1 MVRRLIDEGHVNG
14 KDFYQIGLNSVK
26 PSGKDMKWMH
36 ESGLKFHF
44 MQDIDDRGW
53 KVVMDEILADI
64 KKRGKK
70 YVFIS
75 VDTDVLDPAYAPGMG
90 TPEPGGLTI
99 RELFPMLRAATIA
112 HNVVGMEL
120 VEVNPLVDTTYRSRQ
135 VAVRILRE
143 LMTGVA
149 LRKKGITDPY
159 YADPKWV
166 RHTGAGQAK

>member
-1 MVRRLIDEGHVNG
+1 
-14 KDFYQIGLNSVK
+14 
-26 PSGKDMKWMH
+26 MH
-36 ESGLKFHF
+36 ESGLRFHF
-44 MQDIDDRGW
+44 MQDIDQRGW
-53 KVVMDEILADI
+53 KTVMDEILADI

-99 RELFPMLRAATIA
+99 RELFPMLRASTIA
-112 HNVVGMEL
+112 HNVIGIEI
-120 VEVNPLVDTTYRSRQ
+120 VEINPLVDTTYRSRQ

-149 LRKKGITDPY
+149 LRKKGVTDPY
-159 YADPKWV
+159 YTDMNWI
-166 RHTGAGQAK
+166 RHKRSGKAR